1 MRKLGV
7 SIIGG
12 HPDKYST
19 IDQIKLF
26 AEVGFDCFFTGASG
40 SRGNEPV
47 EEWAE
52 CAAKYGIEF
61 ETIHAPFGGV
71 NDLWK
76 DIPAGDDYMNYMCTV
91 IDQCHRANV
100 DKMIMQVT
108 IGNTAPDVGPVGLN
122 RFAKLEEYAEKNGVH
137 LCYENLE
144 PLPHLHDVMKH
155 ANPYHG
161 FCLDI
166 GHNSCYTP
174 HIPMMQLYGDRIL
187 CTHIHDNRGVTQPG
201 NIDYRDDNHLL
212 PFDGILDWKWF
223 AKTLNATG
231 YTGPMTFELSAG
243 SKPEYKSGTFVSFVR
258 DAFERAKRV
267 RAFEEE

>member
-19 IDQIKLF
+19 LEQIRLF
-26 AEVGFDCFFTGASG
+26 AEVGFDCFFSGASG
-40 SRGNEPV
+40 SKVNEPV

-76 DIPAGDDYMNYMCTV
+76 DDVSGEAYLGVMKKI
-91 IDQCHRANV
+91 IDQCHAGNIGN
-100 DKMIMQVT
+100 MIMHVT
-108 IGNTAPDVGPVGLN
+108 IGNTAPEVASVGLD
-122 RFAKLEEYAEKNGVH
+122 RFARLEEYAEERSVH

-144 PLPHLHDVMKH
+144 PLPHLHKVMKH
-155 ANPYHG
+155 AGDYHG

-166 GHNSCYTP
+166 GHNCCYTP
-174 HIPMMQLYGDRIL
+174 HIPMMQLYGNRLL
-187 CTHIHDNRGVTQPG
+187 CTHIHDNLGVTQPG
-201 NIDYRDDNHLL
+201 NIDYRDDLHLL
-212 PFDGILDWKWF
+212 PFDGILDWPWF
-223 AKTLNATG
+223 AKTLAATG
-231 YTGPMTFELSAG
+231 YKGPLTFELSCANR
-243 SKPEYKSGTFVSFVR
+243 KEYREVTFEAFVR
-258 DAFERAKRV
+258 DAYARAVKIRDMMG
-267 RAFEEE
+267 E